1 MKKTLAFFLVA
12 LTLVAGA
19 AFVACGGGDDDKEN
33 GDKTTPVAEET
44 KETDGEDTPEEKDTP
59 AAKETKEDDGGD
71 SGGSLDNVPIYPGA
85 DEVMTGEWSGDE
97 ALIPAIGDGE
107 NPADFEKVKYGI
119 YETDDS
125 PDDVFEWY
133 KDKMS
138 GWKEEWV
145 FATSGEEGAGGIG
158 VWSKDDGK
166 TAAWIMVGE
175 DSGKTSLTVMT
186 GSQ

>member
-1 MKKTLAFFLVA
+1 LKKTLAFLLVA

-19 AFVACGGGDDDKEN
+19 AFVACGGGDDKKEN

-44 KETDGEDTPEEKDTP
+44 KETDGEDTP
-59 AAKETKEDDGGD
+59 AAKETPAVKETKEADGGD
-71 SGGSLDNVPIYPGA
+71 SGGSLASVPIYPGA

-97 ALIPAIGDGE
+97 ALIPAIGNGE

-125 PDDVFEWY
+125 PDKVFEWY

-145 FATSGEEGAGGIG
+145 FATSGEQGAGGIG